1 MRSSAAD
8 DESKDGQPPPE
19 APATGALR
27 GVLQLKGTLGRW
39 RECFCE
45 LALREGE
52 EGAQLVLRRF
62 DSAAAAAAG
71 GAPLSEDVVEG
82 GRDIEPRPGRRAH
95 RFDVRVG
102 GGGG

>member
-27 GVLQLKGTLGRW
+27 GALRLKGTLGRW

-45 LALREGE
+45 LALREGADDQE
-52 EGAQLVLRRF
+52 AREAALALPAVQRRVDGKPVRKLVH
-62 DSAAAAAAG
+62 
-71 GAPLSEDVVEG
+71 V
-82 GRDIEPRPGRRAH
+82 PGRI
-95 RFDVRVG
+95 VNIIV
-102 GGGG
+102 